1 MPQRFGERIR
11 ELRKAK
17 NLGQRALAKMIGVSH
32 TYVSKIENEK
42 LDFGDY
48 PSEEL
53 IRKIAAALEADEHEL
68 LNLAEKIP
76 EEIEKRVLEHPDV
89 FRKIAQ
95 LDDETLRKLLKE
107 LDDG

>member
-1 MPQRFGERIR
+1 MAKRFGETIR

-32 TYVSKIENEK
+32 TYVSEIENEK

-48 PSEEL
+48 PSDEL
-53 IRKIAAALEADEHEL
+53 IRKLAKALDADEDKL
-68 LNLAEKIP
+68 LTLAEKVPDDIKQRV
-76 EEIEKRVLEHPDV
+76 IERPDV

-95 LDDETLRKLLKE
+95 LDDKTLNKLLKK
-107 LDDG
+107 LDEG